1 MGIKS
6 TLKRNIKRVIQLFKQ
21 KEIVAV
27 EVPVDSQKLLKGKVA
42 LISGGSGGIGFA
54 IAKAFLQSGCKV
66 IISGTNSQKLRERCL
81 QLEEYGDVKSFV
93 IDFMDT
99 LAFSQN
105 IKNMVDLFGRI
116 DIFVNSAGVHTEN
129 LNFWELTPQEYDRV
143 MNINLRAPYFASIE
157 MAKYWKSEN
166 IPGNI
171 LLISSSRGSEP
182 AWSPY
187 GISKWGLNGM
197 VKGLA
202 QLLLDDDI
210 IVNGIAPGS
219 TATPLLGKKEGD
231 SVFTKDNKLGRMVLP
246 DEIGIYATLLTA
258 SSGQMLTGEII
269 HISGGRGT
277 FDIR

>member
-6 TLKRNIKRVIQLFKQ
+6 TLMRNIKRVIQLFKQ

-81 QLEEYGDVKSFV
+81 QLEEYGDVKSIV

-105 IKNMVDLFGRI
+105 IENMVDLFGRI

-269 HISGGRGT
+269 HISGGRGI

>member
-81 QLEEYGDVKSFV
+81 QLEEYGDVKSIV

-129 LNFWELTPQEYDRV
+129 LNFWELTPQEFDRV

-269 HISGGRGT
+269 HISGGRGI

>member
-1 MGIKS
+1 MK
-6 TLKRNIKRVIQLFKQ
+6 LKRKIKRNFKKIIQLFNQ
-21 KEIVAV
+21 KETVAV

-42 LISGGSGGIGFA
+42 FISGGSGGIGFA
-54 IAKAFLQSGCKV
+54 IAKAFLKSGCKV
-66 IISGTNSQKLRERCL
+66 IISGTNSQKLRDRSL
-81 QLEEYGDVKSFV
+81 QLEKYGDVKSIV
-93 IDFMDT
+93 IDFTDP
-99 LAFSQN
+99 LAFSRN
-105 IKNMVDLFGRI
+105 LKKIVDLFGRI

-129 LNFWELTPQEYDRV
+129 LNFWELTSQEYDRI

-157 MAKYWKSEN
+157 IAKYWKSKN

-202 QLLLDDDI
+202 QILLDDGI

-219 TATPLLGKKEGD
+219 TATPLLGKREGD
-231 SVFTKDNKLGRMVLP
+231 SIFTQDNKLGRMILP
-246 DEIGIYATLLTA
+246 DEIGIYATLLTS

>member
-1 MGIKS
+1 MK
-6 TLKRNIKRVIQLFKQ
+6 LKRKIKRNFKKIIQLFNQ

-27 EVPVDSQKLLKGKVA
+27 EVPVDTQQLLKNKVA
-42 LISGGSGGIGFA
+42 FISGGSGGIGFA
-54 IAKAFLQSGCKV
+54 IAKAYLKSGCKV
-66 IISGTNSQKLRERCL
+66 IISGTNSQKLKDKCS
-81 QLEEYGDVKSFV
+81 QLEKYGEVKSIM
-93 IDFMDT
+93 IDFTDS
-99 LAFSQN
+99 LAFSHN
-105 IKNMVDLFGRI
+105 LKKIVNLFGRI

-129 LNFWELTPQEYDRV
+129 LNFWELSPQEYDRV
-143 MNINLRAPYFASIE
+143 MSINLKAPYFASIE
-157 MAKYWKSEN
+157 IAKYWKSKN

-202 QLLLDDDI
+202 QILLDDGI

-219 TATPLLGKKEGD
+219 TATPLLGKREGD
-231 SVFTKDNKLGRMVLP
+231 SIFTQDNKLGRMILP
-246 DEIGIYATLLTA
+246 DEIGIYATLLTS

>member
-81 QLEEYGDVKSFV
+81 QLEQYGDVKSIV

-129 LNFWELTPQEYDRV
+129 LNFWELTPQEFDRV

-269 HISGGRGT
+269 HISGGRGI